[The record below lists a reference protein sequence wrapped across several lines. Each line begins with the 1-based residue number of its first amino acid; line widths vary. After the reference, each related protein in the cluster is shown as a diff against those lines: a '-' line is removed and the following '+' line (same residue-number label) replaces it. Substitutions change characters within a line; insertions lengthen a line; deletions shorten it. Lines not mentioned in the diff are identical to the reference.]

1 MSARQR
7 ARVAK
12 REFNRFPEAGA
23 DIRKSEVSELE
34 HGAEIRAKV
43 VLEALQA
50 KGVELRPSG
59 SRGGIPRDLLDDRD

>member
-34 HGAEIRAKV
+34 HGSGIRAKV
-43 VLEALQA
+43 VLEACRLNESASPIGQPGRHPA
-50 KGVELRPSG
+50 
-59 SRGGIPRDLLDDRD
+59 